1 MKIEMELQNEKRNG
15 SQSELKMFKATGF
28 FDEKAI
34 AIQHIKDFTEI
45 SNKHNIDYCFMF
57 GLLLGLLR
65 HQDFIPW
72 DDDIDIVVFEYDKF
86 IKHCGKEFEDR
97 GYIIQPDIRNGK
109 DCGGRIFHKDN
120 QKTIHMPELGFPWLG
135 IWVSEK
141 NQDNSISFPPED
153 IKYNPQDFFPLQ
165 EIRFL
170 GTEIKIPKNIEKV
183 LNTYFGEVDWM
194 DYCMPS
200 VLDHRKGCIPTNFP
214 QKKFRMNDVMSF

>member
-1 MKIEMELQNEKRNG
+1 
-15 SQSELKMFKATGF
+15 MFKATGF

-45 SNKHNIDYCFMF
+45 SNKQNIEYCFMF

-86 IKHCGKEFEDR
+86 IEHCRKDLEDR

-135 IWVSEK
+135 IWIPEK
-141 NQDNSISFPPED
+141 NQANSISFPPED
-153 IKYNPQDFFPLQ
+153 IKYDPQDFFPLQ
-165 EIRFL
+165 KIRFM
-170 GTEIKIPKNIEKV
+170 GTEIKIPKDPGKV
-183 LNTYFGEVDWM
+183 LNTYFGEEDWM
-194 DYCMPS
+194 EY
-200 VLDHRKGCIPTNFP
+200 
-214 QKKFRMNDVMSF
+214 